1 MRQSLHHYF
10 DPDVELPEG
19 RIRAAVLSVHGR
31 KHTRLEDMSFVE
43 PSYWLRTHSFEVD
56 GIVVTRKAGDKVGA
70 LGFQWRE
77 ARRKVPSFFYSS
89 RDGEEK
95 DWQPRHVLV

>member
-19 RIRAAVLSVHGR
+19 RIRTAVLLVHGA
-31 KHTRLEDMSFVE
+31 KHARMEDMSFAE

-56 GIVVTRKAGDKVGA
+56 GIVVNRKDGDKVGA
-70 LGFQWRE
+70 LGWIGSR
-77 ARRKVPSFFYSS
+77 AMCLYGSS
-89 RDGEEK
+89 SKPQRM
-95 DWQPRHVLV
+95 VLLLLGSVTSL